1 MDLIVATSS
10 FSTAPGISV
19 WGSVHGETAHAALGL
34 AKGLRGLGHRTTLVA
49 PLDAEVGRSG
59 LGLARRL
66 SPLAFEV
73 AGEAHERIVFD
84 ARLPS
89 GVELVLLGGEVPGE
103 AEDPR
108 EVARRWSWFGHAVAA
123 LARHRLGQ
131 VRQQGESELEA
142 VIAVGEGASF
152 SALAIREGAKAHPKD
167 QGPSPRLLAGL
178 SRIVIPIDPARDHRL
193 PREALASI
201 GVAPELF
208 SPEGIE
214 FYGEAS
220 LVKAGAVAAD
230 RVVAL
235 GESLR
240 SALMREGAPHRLDGV
255 YRARGA
261 DVVSIGSG
269 VDQAQYN
276 PATDP
281 HLVARFDADDLTGK
295 VRGRSSLLAELELE
309 QAASVPLLVVPAA
322 GAIDATAEAGLVAAL
337 TRALRGELL
346 VVVAR
351 SASKGEGELDAALD
365 KLARTHVGRFAVRH
379 NVNEAFLHR
388 AIGSADFALI
398 LDATSATGTPA
409 RAAMRYGTLPIAVRS
424 AAMEEAI
431 VDLDASLATG
441 TGVLVGGFSAEDI
454 FGGVQRAVSAYA
466 NPTWPKVQRRAMR
479 IEGGWERAAR
489 RLTAL
494 IAQLEA

>member
-49 PLDAEVGRSG
+49 PLDAEVGQSG

-66 SPLAFEV
+66 SPLTFDV

-103 AEDPR
+103 AADAR
-108 EVARRWSWFGHAVAA
+108 EASRRWSWFGHAVAA
-123 LARHRLGQ
+123 LARQRLGQ
-131 VRQQGESELEA
+131 VRQPGESELEA
-142 VIAVGEGASF
+142 VVAVGEGASF
-152 SALAIREGAKAHPKD
+152 SAFAIREGAKAAVRD

-230 RVVAL
+230 RVVSL
-235 GESLR
+235 GEAPRLSLTT
-240 SALMREGAPHRLDGV
+240 AGAPHRLDGV
-255 YRARGA
+255 YRARGN
-261 DVVSIGSG
+261 DLVSIGSG

-295 VRGRSSLLAELELE
+295 LRGRSSLLAELELE
-309 QAASVPLLVVPAA
+309 QAASVPLLVVA
-322 GAIDATAEAGLVAAL
+322 GAIDKSAETGLVAAL

-346 VVVAR
+346 VIVAR
-351 SASKGEGELDAALD
+351 SSQKAESTELDTALE
-365 KLARTHVGRFAVRH
+365 KLARTHVGRFAVR
-379 NVNEAFLHR
+379 NGVNEAFLHR
-388 AIGSADFALI
+388 AIGSADFALL

-409 RAAMRYGTLPIAVRS
+409 RAAMRYGTVPIAPRTP
-424 AAMEEAI
+424 AMEEAI
-431 VDLDASLATG
+431 VDLEASLATG
-441 TGVLVGGFSAEDI
+441 TGILVAGTSGDDI
-454 FGGVQRAVSAYA
+454 FGGIQRAVSAYSNDA
-466 NPTWPKVQRRAMR
+466 WLKVQRRAMR

-489 RLTAL
+489 RLASI

>member
-10 FSTAPGISV
+10 FLTAPGISV

-49 PLDAEVGRSG
+49 PLDAEVSQSG

-66 SPLAFEV
+66 STLTFDVGAEP
-73 AGEAHERIVFD
+73 HERIVFD
-84 ARLPS
+84 ARLSS

-103 AEDPR
+103 ADDPR
-108 EVARRWSWFGHAVAA
+108 EKARRWSWFGHAVAA

-131 VRQQGESELEA
+131 VRQAGESELEA
-142 VIAVGEGASF
+142 VVAVGEGAAF
-152 SALAIREGAKAHPKD
+152 SAFAIREGAKLPARD
-167 QGPSPRLLAGL
+167 QGPSPKLLAGL
-178 SRIVIPIDPARDHRL
+178 SRVAVPIDPSRDHRL

-201 GVAPELF
+201 GVATDMF

-230 RVVAL
+230 RVVTL
-235 GESLR
+235 GEAPR
-240 SALMREGAPHRLDGV
+240 AALLREGAAHRLDGV
-255 YRARGA
+255 YRARGN
-261 DVVSIGSG
+261 DVISIGSG
-269 VDQAQYN
+269 VDQSQYN

-309 QAASVPLLVVPAA
+309 QAASVPLLVIV
-322 GAIDATAEAGLVAAL
+322 DRSAEAGLVPAL

-351 SASKGEGELDAALD
+351 TTEKGDGELDAALD
-365 KLARTHVGRFAVRH
+365 KLARTHVGRFAVRYG
-379 NVNEAFLHR
+379 VNEAFLHR
-388 AIGSADFALI
+388 AIGSADFTLL
-398 LDATSATGTPA
+398 LDASSATGTPA
-409 RAAMRYGTLPIAVRS
+409 RAAMRYGTVPIATRS
-424 AAMEEAI
+424 PANEEAI
-431 VDLDASLATG
+431 VDLEPTLATG
-441 TGVLVGGFSAEDI
+441 TGILISSASSDDI
-454 FGGVQRAVSAYA
+454 FGGIQRAVSAYA
-466 NPTWPKVQRRAMR
+466 SPGWPKVQRRAMR

-489 RLTAL
+489 RLASI